1 MTRQELINAILMGS
15 VFVLVLSAWG
25 ICVTLWL
32 LQYLRRR
39 KQLRSRLGL
48 ADADAER
55 SRAYQ
60 VWLDERR
67 RSGEERTTGRLSIGR
82 RLELLRASAGW
93 KSPAHVVI
101 LAVVGLAVLLLAASL
116 VIGYDL
122 WLGSAA
128 AAGVIIAFWIMT
140 KRRIAARVALFER
153 QLVDALGIA
162 ARALRAGH
170 PLSGSFQ
177 LVSEEIE
184 EPVGRIFGEICQEQA
199 LGIDLRESL
208 QRVASANEDSD
219 LKLFATAVG
228 IQLKTGGNLAELMDT
243 LAGVM
248 RVRTQLHRRVRVLT
262 AQAHMSKQILIG
274 LPIFMFVLMNFLAPE
289 YMQDLYTTWLGRMM
303 LAITAANILIGS
315 WVMGKL
321 SVLHY

>member
-1 MTRQELINAILMGS
+1 MTKEELINIILMGS

-39 KQLRSRLGL
+39 RQLRNRLGL
-48 ADADAER
+48 VDPETDR

-60 VWLDERR
+60 IWLDDRR
-67 RSGEERTTGRLSIGR
+67 RGTEPRAKSRLTIGR
-82 RLELLRASAGW
+82 RLELLRAHAGW

-101 LAVVGLAVLLLAASL
+101 LAIVGLTVLLFAAL
-116 VIGYDL
+116 FMLGYDM
-122 WLGSAA
+122 WITSAVG
-128 AAGVIIAFWIMT
+128 AGVIIAFWIMT
-140 KRRIAARVALFER
+140 KRRIAAREAQFER

-177 LVSEEIE
+177 LVSEEIG
-184 EPVGRIFGEICQEQA
+184 EPVGQIFGDICQEQS
-199 LGIDLRESL
+199 LGLDLRESL
-208 QRVASANEDSD
+208 QRVAGANDNPD
-219 LKLFATAVG
+219 LKLFATAIG
-228 IQLKTGGNLAELMDT
+228 IQLRTGGNLAELMDT

-248 RVRTQLHRRVRVLT
+248 RVRIQLHRRVRVLT
-262 AQAHMSKQILIG
+262 AQAHMSRQILTG

-289 YMQDLYTTWLGRMM
+289 YMVDLYGSWLGRAL
-303 LAITAANILIGS
+303 LAIVAVNIVIGS
-315 WVMGKL
+315 WVMAKL
-321 SVLHY
+321 SVLRY